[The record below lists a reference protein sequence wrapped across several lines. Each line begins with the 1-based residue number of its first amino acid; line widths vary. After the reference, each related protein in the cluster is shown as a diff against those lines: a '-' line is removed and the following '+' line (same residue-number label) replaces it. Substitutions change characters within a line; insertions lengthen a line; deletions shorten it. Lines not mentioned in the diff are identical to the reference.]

1 VFQVRTQPAFG
12 IFSTVEGLG
21 KAIRYGCYYRLSD
34 ILLPSFNI
42 SYCLVSS
49 MKSAQ
54 IKSYGGSEVVE
65 INQGTPALNDP
76 SAGKVLVDVKAAG
89 VNPADWKV
97 REGYFQQMMPLQFPS
112 TLGMDFSGI
121 IEKVGEGV
129 SDFKQ
134 NDEVYG
140 QAALIRGGSGAFAE
154 MALAN
159 ADTIAHKPKILSHE
173 EAAGLPLVG
182 VSAWQALVENIGL
195 SRSQK
200 ILIHGGAG
208 GIGSIAIQLAKH
220 IGAYVATTVSTNDKQ
235 FVKELGA
242 DEVIDYKTQT
252 FEDLLP
258 HDYDAVFDTVGGET
272 YTRSFKIL
280 KRGGIIVSMV
290 EQPNQG
296 LMDQFGVKAKFQFT
310 QVNRERLT
318 KLAQWVDQNNIR
330 VNIDRTFPLDEAG
343 KALDYQRDIHPRGK
357 VVLQVSK

>member
-1 VFQVRTQPAFG
+1 
-12 IFSTVEGLG
+12 
-21 KAIRYGCYYRLSD
+21 
-34 ILLPSFNI
+34 
-42 SYCLVSS
+42 
-49 MKSAQ
+49 MKSTQ
-54 IKSYGGSEVVE
+54 IKRYGGSEVVE
-65 INQGTPALNDP
+65 INQSTPAPNDP

-89 VNPADWKV
+89 VNPADWKI

-112 TLGMDFSGI
+112 TLGMDFSGV

-129 SDFKQ
+129 PDFKQ

-140 QAALIRGGSGAFAE
+140 QAAVIRGGSGAFAE
-154 MALAN
+154 IALAN

-173 EAAGLPLVG
+173 KAAGLPLVG
-182 VSAWQALVENIGL
+182 VSAWQALVDIIGL
-195 SRSQK
+195 SKGQK

-220 IGAYVATTVSTNDKQ
+220 LGAYVATTVSTNDKQ
-235 FVKELGA
+235 FVKEELGA

-258 HDYDAVFDTVGGET
+258 HEYDAVFDTVGGET

-280 KRGGIIVSMV
+280 KRGGIIVSML
-290 EQPNQG
+290 EQPNQE
-296 LMDQFGVKAKFQFT
+296 LMDRFGVKAISQFT

-343 KALDYQRDIHPRGK
+343 KALDFQRDVHPRGK

>member
-1 VFQVRTQPAFG
+1 
-12 IFSTVEGLG
+12 
-21 KAIRYGCYYRLSD
+21 
-34 ILLPSFNI
+34 
-42 SYCLVSS
+42 
-49 MKSAQ
+49 MKSTQ
-54 IKSYGGSEVVE
+54 IKRYGGSEVVE
-65 INQGTPALNDP
+65 INQSTPALNDP
-76 SAGKVLVDVKAAG
+76 SAGKVLVNVKAAG
-89 VNPADWKV
+89 VNPADWKI
-97 REGYFQQMMPLQFPS
+97 REGYFQQMMQLQFPS
-112 TLGMDFSGI
+112 TLGMDFSGV

-129 SDFKQ
+129 PDFKQ

-140 QAALIRGGSGAFAE
+140 QAAVTRGGSGAFAE
-154 MALAN
+154 IALAN

-173 EAAGLPLVG
+173 KAAGLPLVG
-182 VSAWQALVENIGL
+182 VSAWQALVETIGL
-195 SRSQK
+195 SKGQK

-220 IGAYVATTVSTNDKQ
+220 LGAYVATTVSTNDKQ
-235 FVKELGA
+235 FVKEELGA

-258 HDYDAVFDTVGGET
+258 HEYDAVFDTVGGET

-280 KRGGIIVSMV
+280 KRGGIIVSML
-290 EQPNQG
+290 EQPNQE
-296 LMDQFGVKAKFQFT
+296 LMDRFGVKAISQFT

-343 KALDYQRDIHPRGK
+343 KALDYQRDVHPRGK